1 MRAEQLQSW
10 GRYPAV
16 HQIGHQIEWRDQ
28 LTHDYSLL
36 IEKYGTLLPYGNGRS
51 YGDSCLARSDHVLR
65 MRSLSRFI
73 AVDWAHGVV
82 RAEAGVTLGEILA
95 LALPRGWF
103 LSVTPGTR
111 FVTLGGAIANDVH
124 GKNHHVRGTFGRHV
138 RSFRLLRSDRGGLVC
153 APEVEADLFRA
164 TIGGLGL
171 TGVIE
176 WAELQLIAV
185 KSAFMEAS
193 TVRFDCLADFF
204 SLSAQLDKTHEY
216 TVAWIDSLAAGAGT
230 GRGVFMAANHS
241 EEGGLAA
248 REARSLPIPLTPPI
262 SVVNRISARLF
273 NSAYFWMHRGGRK
286 RSRPGYEKFFY
297 PLDRV
302 RDWNRIY
309 GPRGLQQFQCVVP
322 ERNAEAA
329 TRELLRCIATSS
341 NASFLAVLKKCGGLA
356 SPGLLSFPMAGTSL
370 ALDFA
375 HSDSLNE
382 ATFPRLDA
390 IVRAAG
396 GRLYPAKDAHMS
408 AQDFRSFYP
417 DWARVEALRDPA
429 LASRFWDRV
438 TRT

>member
-1 MRAEQLQSW
+1 MNTSLWVCGVDEAGRGPLAGPVYAAAVILDDKHPIIGLADSKKLSESKRNHLAGEIRLHAVAWSIATATAKEIDEINILQ
-10 GRYPAV
+10 A
-16 HQIGHQIEWRDQ
+16 
-28 LTHDYSLL
+28 SLL
-36 IEKYGTLLPYGNGRS
+36 AMKRAIEALSLRPHEVLVDGLYCPNTGIASRAIVE
-51 YGDSCLARSDHVLR
+51 GDSIDPIFAATVDATEEAVLN
-65 MRSLSRFI
+65 
-73 AVDWAHGVV
+73 
-82 RAEAGVTLGEILA
+82 A
-95 LALPRGWF
+95 LFMA
-103 LSVTPGTR
+103 TT
-111 FVTLGGAIANDVH
+111 TD
-124 GKNHHVRGTFGRHV
+124 GRHG
-138 RSFRLLRSDRGGLVC
+138 R
-153 APEVEADLFRA
+153 
-164 TIGGLGL
+164 T
-171 TGVIE
+171 
-176 WAELQLIAV
+176 
-185 KSAFMEAS
+185 MEA
-193 TVRFDCLADFF
+193 
-204 SLSAQLDKTHEY
+204 
-216 TVAWIDSLAAGAGT
+216 I
-230 GRGVFMAANHS
+230 
-241 EEGGLAA
+241 
-248 REARSLPIPLTPPI
+248 
-262 SVVNRISARLF
+262 
-273 NSAYFWMHRGGRK
+273 
-286 RSRPGYEKFFY
+286 

>member
-1 MRAEQLQSW
+1 MRARQLQSW

-16 HQIGHQIEWRDQ
+16 SQIGHRIEWRDR
-28 LTHDYSLL
+28 LVRDYSSLN
-36 IEKYGTLLPYGNGRS
+36 EKFGTVLPYGNGRS
-51 YGDSCLARSDHVLR
+51 YGDSCLARSDHVLQ
-65 MRSLSRFI
+65 MRSLCRFI
-73 AVDWAHGVV
+73 AVDWVRGVV

-95 LALPRGWF
+95 LALPKGWF

-138 RSFRLLRSDRGGLVC
+138 RSFHLLRSDRGGMVC
-153 APEVEADLFRA
+153 SPDVEIELFRA

-176 WAELQLIAV
+176 WAELQLIPV
-185 KSAFMEAS
+185 KSGFMESS
-193 TVRFDCLADFF
+193 TQRFDSLAEFF

-216 TVAWIDSLAAGAGT
+216 TVAWVDSLAGGAAT

-241 EEGGLAA
+241 EEGGLMVSPPGAV
-248 REARSLPIPLTPPI
+248 SVPLTLPVSAI
-262 SVVNRISARLF
+262 NRISARLF
-273 NSAYFWMHRGGRK
+273 NSAYFSLHHGGPK
-286 RSRPGYEKFFY
+286 RSHQRYDTFFY
-297 PLDRV
+297 PLDRLH
-302 RDWNRIY
+302 DWHRIY

-322 ERNAEAA
+322 EHNAEAA
-329 TRELLRCIATSS
+329 TRELLRSIKKSGD
-341 NASFLAVLKKCGGLA
+341 ASFLAVLKKCGSLP
-356 SPGLLSFPMAGTSL
+356 SPGLLSFPMPGTSL

-375 HSDSLNE
+375 HSDTLND

-390 IVRAAG
+390 IVREAG

-408 AQDFRSFYP
+408 SQDFRSFYP
-417 DWARVEALRDPA
+417 EWSQVEALRDPA

-438 TRT
+438 TET